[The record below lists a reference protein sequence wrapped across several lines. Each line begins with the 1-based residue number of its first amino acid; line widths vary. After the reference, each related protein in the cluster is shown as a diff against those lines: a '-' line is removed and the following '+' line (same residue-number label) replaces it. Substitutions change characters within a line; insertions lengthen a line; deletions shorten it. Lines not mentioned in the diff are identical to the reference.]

1 MGRNRKQPFGYE
13 MEWGK
18 VVVQK
23 GEQTWVHYL
32 YREYNAGAT
41 MRVLRDNMQAS
52 GAHYEEGK
60 EWNINMIA
68 RILSDE
74 RYIGADGYP
83 VILDVE
89 VFLSAA
95 ERRKKKAP
103 AVQKTEVQKIL
114 RKKCGCRVTPHM
126 EQEVLY
132 LLNLHAGKPEQIEI
146 PYISNKDY
154 SRVETMQKELE
165 ELLGMLPV
173 DEKQARLKLMETTVA
188 MYEAI
193 NPREYE
199 TQRLK
204 RIFGGEQMRTKLD
217 ANILDQCVS
226 AVTVDSMGRVR
237 VRLKNDQIIERR
249 ECNE

>member
-1 MGRNRKQPFGYE
+1 

-23 GEQTWVHYL
+23 GEQTWVRYL
-32 YREYNAGAT
+32 YREDNAGAT

-52 GAHYEEGK
+52 GTHYGEGK
-60 EWNINMIA
+60 KWNINMIA

-83 VILDVE
+83 AILDIE
-89 VFLSAA
+89 VFRSAA

-126 EQEVLY
+126 EHEVLY
-132 LLNLHAGKPEQIEI
+132 LLNLLAGKPEQIEI

-154 SRVETMQKELE
+154 SRVETMQTELE

-173 DEKQARLKLMETTVA
+173 DEKQARLKLMETTIA

-226 AVTVDSMGRVR
+226 AVTVDSMGNVR
-237 VRLKNDQIIERR
+237 IRLKNDQIVERR
-249 ECNE
+249 

>member
-1 MGRNRKQPFGYE
+1 

-23 GEQTWVHYL
+23 GEQTWVRYL

-52 GAHYEEGK
+52 GAHYGEGK

-126 EQEVLY
+126 EHEVLY
-132 LLNLHAGKPEQIEI
+132 LLNLLAGKPEQIEI

-154 SRVETMQKELE
+154 SRVETMQTELE